1 MNWELMIWIIHQNQI
16 LINKITIR
24 NILIIKLIEKVIL
37 MELLP
42 IIFTDFYNKVLTIT
56 PAASMMIKIL
66 ILEVKIIKIME

>member
-24 NILIIKLIEKVIL
+24 NIPIIKLIEKIIL

-66 ILEVKIIKIME
+66 I